1 MKINKENLN
10 VKIVWL
16 VALVLLG
23 LQSILERF
31 AGLQLFMGGIDA
43 KLVKSILIV
52 ILVLAPIFILRS
64 KKNKALKLVYG
75 IFAFIMVGTIFIS
88 VVFSQKDKYYYLQS
102 PDGKRTLVVEEAS
115 VLSYG
120 QSNFYEKK
128 YGVFIKSLNSVII
141 TEDGYRPFS
150 NNKYKV
156 TWKEDNTV
164 QIDYAYGES
173 NVWKTETIKLTN

>member
-10 VKIVWL
+10 IKIVWL
-16 VALVLLG
+16 VALALLG
-23 LQSILERF
+23 LQSVLERF
-31 AGLQLFMGGIDA
+31 AGLVLFMGGIDS
-43 KLVKSILIV
+43 KIVKSILIV
-52 ILVLAPIFILRS
+52 ILVVAPIFILRA

-75 IFAFIMVGTIFIS
+75 IFVFIMVATIFIS
-88 VVFSQKDKYYYLQS
+88 VMFSQKDKYYYLQS

-128 YGVFIKSLNSVII
+128 HGVFIKSLNRVIT
-141 TEDGYRPFS
+141 TEEGYRPFS

-164 QIDYAYGES
+164 EIEYASGEN
-173 NVWKTETIKLTN
+173 NVWKTEIIKLK